1 MRRIKFHAKGR
12 DNPRIR
18 WGLSIFIAF
27 AISQQKENK
36 VRRSLQ
42 SFSIMIRQGL
52 LWSGTIWR
60 KDLRRGAN
68 DWLMNYRPGAARS
81 AVNN

>member
-1 MRRIKFHAKGR
+1 MRRIKLHAKGR

-36 VRRSLQ
+36 VRRSRQ

-52 LWSGTIWR
+52 MWPGTVWR

-68 DWLMNYRPGAARS
+68 HWLMNHCPGAARS
-81 AVNN
+81 ALIN